1 MAADNWKGG
10 SRKLPELPAPKTILH
25 EVPYRDYRIVLT
37 DDRRLVG
44 STYPDKFGFAVD
56 RGFVVLDSFDEHV
69 FPAGVHWFYTPDDA
83 VAAIEMLDSVLPTI
97 KETQPATT
105 HTHEY
110 GVMRSYRR
118 EFWQVFLALVKIQ
131 QKVDEAAQFDEN
143 PADDIRTILHTLRQA
158 VAQGRSIG

>member
-1 MAADNWKGG
+1 MSANWKDGRRPPPKPL
-10 SRKLPELPAPKTILH
+10 SAPRNIIH

-37 DDRRLVG
+37 DDNALVG
-44 STYPDKFGFAVD
+44 QQYPDKWGFTTD

-69 FPAGVHWFYTPDDA
+69 FPAGVHWFYTPEDA
-83 VAAIEMLDSVLPTI
+83 VAAIEMLDTVLPTI
-97 KETQPATT
+97 KEAHPST
-105 HTHEY
+105 HTYEY

-131 QKVDEAAQFDEN
+131 HAVDEASQFDEN
-143 PADDIRTILHTLRQA
+143 PAVAIREILHTLRQN